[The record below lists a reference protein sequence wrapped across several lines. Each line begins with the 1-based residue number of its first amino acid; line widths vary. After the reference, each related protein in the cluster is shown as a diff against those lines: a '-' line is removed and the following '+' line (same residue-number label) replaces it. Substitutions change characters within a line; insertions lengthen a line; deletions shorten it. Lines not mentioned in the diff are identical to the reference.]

1 LDEKHYLRFF
11 PVWFELRG
19 NSGTVLSQTKALA
32 TAARLRHEPRLHT
45 LVQQQLQWHVGRN
58 PFAQSLMFGE
68 GYDYAPQYTAMSGDM
83 VGSLPVGIQSRK
95 HFDLPYWPAAN
106 CYNYKEVWV
115 HPSSRWLAIM
125 ADLALDRVGLKPKS
139 RKLEIL
145 ERALVSVDGTRTQ
158 FVAELRG
165 KGKHQVALRAS
176 NLDIESAPEQIVSLS
191 NGHPQQ
197 VQWSVQVLNPKEP
210 VVAVVVPNGDLR
222 QSRDHVS
229 QRPVPPVRRATP

>member
-1 LDEKHYLRFF
+1 
-11 PVWFELRG
+11 VWFELRG
-19 NSGTVLSQTKALA
+19 NSGTVLSQTKALS
-32 TAARLRHEPRLHT
+32 TAARLRHDPHLDT

-68 GYDYAPQYTAMSGDM
+68 GHDYAPQYTAMSGDM
-83 VGSLPVGIQSRK
+83 VGSLPVGIQTRK
-95 HFDLPYWPAAN
+95 PFDLPYWPAAN

-115 HPSSRWLAIM
+115 HPSSRWLAIL
-125 ADLALDRVGLKPKS
+125 ADLAPDRTGPKAKAK
-139 RKLEIL
+139 RLEIL
-145 ERALVSVDGTRTQ
+145 ERALVSVEGTRTR

-197 VQWSVQVLNPKEP
+197 VQWSVRVLNPKEP
-210 VVAVVVPNGDLR
+210 IVAVVVPNGDSH
-222 QSRDHVS
+222 QSRDYVS
-229 QRPVPPVRRATP
+229 RRLVAPIGRVSP